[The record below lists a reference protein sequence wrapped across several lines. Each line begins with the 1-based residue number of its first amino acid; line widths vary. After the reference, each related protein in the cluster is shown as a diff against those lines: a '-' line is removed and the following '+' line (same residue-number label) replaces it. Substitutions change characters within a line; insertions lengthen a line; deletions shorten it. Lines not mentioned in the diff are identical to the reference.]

1 MVVVPHMRPLH
12 HHLAE
17 HLDRLGLNRCAEAV
31 EGETLAPGRIH
42 LAPGDRHLLIDA
54 AAPGFRARLTTDP
67 PVNFCR
73 PAVDP
78 MLRSAAKASGG
89 RLLAAILTGMGH
101 DGLEGCREV
110 AAAGG
115 TVLAQDEAIPCGGL
129 PGAVRGPARQLLG
142 PPRRSPNHCRITA
155 ERVTDDAREL
165 HLPSRPGE
173 ARSGIVLTSD
183 KAS

>member
-1 MVVVPHMRPLH
+1 M
-12 HHLAE
+12 
-17 HLDRLGLNRCAEAV
+17 

-115 TVLAQDEAIPCGGL
+115 TVLAQDEAIPCLGHAGR
-129 PGAVRGPARQLLG
+129 GARAGSPPAR
-142 PPRRSPNHCRITA
+142 PA
-155 ERVTDDAREL
+155 EAIAEP
-165 HLPSRPGE
+165 LPHHVRKGH
-173 ARSGIVLTSD
+173 R
-183 KAS
+183 